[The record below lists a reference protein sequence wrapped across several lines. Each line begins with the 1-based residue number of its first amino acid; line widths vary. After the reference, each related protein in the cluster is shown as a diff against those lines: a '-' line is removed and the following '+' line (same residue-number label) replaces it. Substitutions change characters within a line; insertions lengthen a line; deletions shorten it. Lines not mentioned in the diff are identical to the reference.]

1 MPPFIQNR
9 YVDSFTRLSLLP
21 NPFPREEERTIMAFC
36 KGAEMVKEVQDAGA
50 TIVGGTDLIKKIQVN
65 STAYW
70 PMIQLTSTAI

>member
-65 STAYW
+65 STAH
-70 PMIQLTSTAI
+70 